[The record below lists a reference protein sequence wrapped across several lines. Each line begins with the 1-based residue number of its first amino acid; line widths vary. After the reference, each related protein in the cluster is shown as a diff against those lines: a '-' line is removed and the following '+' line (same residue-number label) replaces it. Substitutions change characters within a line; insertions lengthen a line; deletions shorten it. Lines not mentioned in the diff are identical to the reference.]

1 MTCHNCNTATANL
14 SCITCMAKWILRLE
28 KSQRLRS
35 IELNGKHD
43 IDALK
48 AEIIR
53 LNEGK

>member
-1 MTCHNCNTATANL
+1 M
-14 SCITCMAKWILRLE
+14 SRWILRLD

-53 LNEGK
+53 LDKKC